1 MNARS
6 SLIPTSTEAGYGST
20 PAALN
25 ASSKKQSTTTR
36 SRVVAAVAGVCGVV
50 GVVALRASG
59 VATFAA
65 EGEAL
70 TFDKVLAGQVRTRTD
85 RAYGS
90 SVLLSRAAY
99 ALACSR
105 QIRGPRRART
115 PTRGERA
122 RAYERAGASNA
133 EARLRARMR
142 VSSPRAP
149 RAALPSGRSTSEPN
163 PRRTSWNIP
172 CFSQHPNGCLLTDSH
187 TIFFPDVSF
196 FRIPVDSSTL
206 AHTPPLTRLTSAPVS
221 TSRSPRTWPRSTRTA
236 RRVSS
241 S

>member
-59 VATFAA
+59 VASFAA

-70 TFDKVLAGQVRTRTD
+70 TFDKVLSAQVRTRTD
-85 RAYGS
+85 RAHGS
-90 SVLLSRAAY
+90 SVLHAAY
-99 ALACSR
+99 ALASSR
-105 QIRGPRRART
+105 QIRVSRRART
-115 PTRGERA
+115 PARGERA
-122 RAYERAGASNA
+122 RASRRASAANA
-133 EARLRARMR
+133 EARPRARAR
-142 VSSPRAP
+142 VSATRAP
-149 RAALPSGRSTSEPN
+149 RAARRAPLPRSFDIPTPGGRDEKIVSFSSTPKRS
-163 PRRTSWNIP
+163 R
-172 CFSQHPNGCLLTDSH
+172 LTGSR
-187 TIFFPDVSF
+187 TIFSPTRRFSV
-196 FRIPVDSSTL
+196 R
-206 AHTPPLTRLTSAPVS
+206 PPLQSFAASLTSACDCFPP
-221 TSRSPRTWPRSTRTA
+221 TISPRTWLRSTRTA